1 MPTTARSASP
11 LRRAARTSSRRQL
24 MGLLLAASSLSAL
37 MLPLQAHAQSN
48 YPNRPLKFIVPW
60 PAGGSA
66 DIAGRLYADFL
77 SKELGQPVVVENRP
91 GAGANLGVGVL
102 AKSAPD
108 GYTLGQV
115 SIGTQSINQF
125 IYPSLGYDP
134 HASFE
139 HIGLQ
144 TRQPNILLVKKDSP
158 FKTLQELV
166 AYAKA
171 NPGKLNYASPGIG
184 SSLHLTGAY
193 LSSQAGFQ
201 WTHVPFKGA
210 AESIPA
216 LIGGQV
222 DVVFDNMSSAL
233 QHVKDGTKVRALVVT
248 TMERVNEVPEVPAL
262 RETGVLKDPIY
273 SWFGIAAPKGI
284 PAEALQ
290 RLNAA
295 SANIFKHP
303 EYVAKLKAFAA
314 EPGALQGEDYL
325 KFQASERN
333 RWQQVVKDNQISIKN

>member
-1 MPTTARSASP
+1 MKQ
-11 LRRAARTSSRRQL
+11 SRRGVL
-24 MGLLLAASSLSAL
+24 GWALAVGGAAVLGHTA
-37 MLPLQAHAQSN
+37 AWAQGA
-48 YPNRPLKFIVPW
+48 YPNRPIKFIVPW

-102 AKSAPD
+102 AKSVAD

-125 IYPSLGYDP
+125 IYPALGFDP
-134 HASFE
+134 AGGLE

-144 TRQPNILLVKKDSP
+144 TKQPNILLVKKNSP

-184 SSLHLTGAY
+184 SSLHLSGAY
-193 LSSQAGFQ
+193 LSSQGDFQ
-201 WTHVPFKGA
+201 WTHVPFKGS

-222 DVVFDNMSSAL
+222 DAVFDNLSSSL
-233 QHVKDGTKVRALVVT
+233 PHVKDGSKVRALVVT
-248 TMERVNEVPEVPAL
+248 SQQRVPDIPNVPSVL
-262 RETGVLKDPIY
+262 ETGILKDPIY

-284 PAEALQ
+284 PPEALQ

-295 SANIFKHP
+295 SAKIFQNPDYIH
-303 EYVAKLKAFAA
+303 KLQAIGA
-314 EPGALQGEDYL
+314 EPGGLQGADYL
-325 KFQASERN
+325 KFQQAERA
-333 RWQQVVKDNQISIKN
+333 RWSKVVKDNQISIQN